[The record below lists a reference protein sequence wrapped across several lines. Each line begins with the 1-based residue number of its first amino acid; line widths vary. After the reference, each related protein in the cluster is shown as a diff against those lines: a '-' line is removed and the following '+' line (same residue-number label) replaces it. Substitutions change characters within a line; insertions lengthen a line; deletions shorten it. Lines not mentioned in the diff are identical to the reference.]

1 PAPSTKKGV
10 LLQFTMSAF
19 VFVEVCSYICAPFS
33 VASNALLLMIVRN
46 VTSRQLNAYKLPLAM
61 LAFTG
66 IVLSAT
72 FLLCQP
78 CVLLHEDVILIVL
91 LGPVIFI
98 HPIIASIC
106 FVFLQAALI
115 LWTIQIA
122 SPLFFKMLARKEKG
136 AVKWQVGSIVLT
148 LAMTWLLLIVP
159 IVVFSF
165 ESHEEIHEREGIYER
180 IVKGQTGFDWIPSY
194 LVYKLNAIGKVW
206 LILLVLVCSVGC
218 IAVAVSAVLSSSLMR
233 LNAKLSKWATYP
245 SVGFGQIANTAR
257 LNACSL
263 MLLVLAPLWIFMI
276 FAVSGQPTFS
286 YSIPLFL
293 GCAFLPIF
301 NAYFVLF
308 NIRAFRKA
316 LSKMMSFKTKPIVTV
331 SHVSS
336 DP

>member
-1 PAPSTKKGV
+1 
-10 LLQFTMSAF
+10 MSAF

-98 HPIIASIC
+98 HPMVASIC

-136 AVKWQVGSIVLT
+136 AFKWQIGSIVLA
-148 LAMTWLLLIVP
+148 LAVTWLLIIVP
-159 IVVFSF
+159 IIVFSF
-165 ESHEEIHEREGIYER
+165 ESHEEILEREGIYER
-180 IVKGQTGFDWIPSY
+180 IVKGQTGFDWVPSY
-194 LVYKLNAIGKVW
+194 LVYKLNVIGKVW
-206 LILLVLVCSVGC
+206 LILLVLICSVGC
-218 IAVAVSAVLSSSLMR
+218 IAIAVSAVLSSSLMR

-263 MLLVLAPLWIFMI
+263 TLLVLAPLWIFMI

-316 LSKMMSFKTKPIVTV
+316 MSKMMSFKTKPIVTV